1 MRYAL
6 AFLLAAVCLTT
17 GAVATFAHI
26 SSTSLAVA
34 QPPSPQP
41 TADTVPTAGVPTRIV
56 LLSAELCLFASLVH
70 GQRPRRDSRAV
81 ASQSTVGVRAE
92 LATVLLQSGRYD
104 EAAREFRVLLAR
116 DPSNFDYRLGLARAL
131 AWGDH
136 PREAERELTRL
147 LASRPGTPGLDSL
160 LRTVRDAYDP
170 PTVDAAAWV
179 TTDPWYS
186 PYRP

>member
-1 MRYAL
+1 MRLVVGIAL
-6 AFLLAAVCLTT
+6 V
-17 GAVATFAHI
+17 
-26 SSTSLAVA
+26 
-34 QPPSPQP
+34 
-41 TADTVPTAGVPTRIV
+41 
-56 LLSAELCLFASLVH
+56 SAELCVVGSIVEA
-70 GQRPRRDSRAV
+70 QRPARGSRAPTAA
-81 ASQSTVGVRAE
+81 ASSVVRAE